1 MKIKKLVHKGKGCFL
16 NELWTIE
23 VYNFYYGN
31 IKYLAIKYNAR
42 KYAIVEKEKNRPVS
56 NMKDIAREY
65 LKEYGIEI
73 STDANVINT
82 YSSIK
87 LVMEHC

>member
-1 MKIKKLVHKGKGCFL
+1 MNYGLLRCIISIMETKEFSL
-16 NELWTIE
+16 N
-23 VYNFYYGN
+23 G
-31 IKYLAIKYNAR
+31 IKYLAIKYNDR
-42 KYAIVEKEKNRPVS
+42 KYAIVEKENNRPVS

-65 LKEYGIEI
+65 LKRYGINI

>member
-1 MKIKKLVHKGKGCFL
+1 
-16 NELWTIE
+16 
-23 VYNFYYGN
+23 
-31 IKYLAIKYNAR
+31 
-42 KYAIVEKEKNRPVS
+42 
-56 NMKDIAREY
+56 MKDIAREY

>member
-1 MKIKKLVHKGKGCFL
+1 MKRASFFESKKAFDNNEIRRTVLLSGARRTGKTTIMYQTIA
-16 NELWTIE
+16 EL
-23 VYNFYYGN
+23 
-31 IKYLAIKYNAR
+31 L
-42 KYAIVEKEKNRPVS
+42 KNGINP
-56 NMKDIAREY
+56 KDIAKEY
-65 LKEYGIEI
+65 LKRYGINI